1 MSGLGANR
9 ARAPIIPR
17 APPPHLPVVLD
28 RSVRG
33 QLRDHDQ
40 YLPLQLINYVLV
52 DYHTM
57 ALPSPI
63 PDELVDLIAHRFHLL
78 AEPTRIRL
86 FDRLRGGE
94 ATVHELAAGL
104 ETSQQNVSKHLT
116 LLAEAGVLGR
126 RKDRNS
132 VYYRITDQEVLGLC
146 EQVCGSV
153 ERHLLELAALVQSQA
168 QPERSSR

>member
-1 MSGLGANR
+1 
-9 ARAPIIPR
+9 
-17 APPPHLPVVLD
+17 
-28 RSVRG
+28 
-33 QLRDHDQ
+33 
-40 YLPLQLINYVLV
+40 
-52 DYHTM
+52 M

-63 PDELVDLIAHRFHLL
+63 PDELVELIARRFHLL

-94 ATVHELAAGL
+94 ATVHQLADEL

-126 RKDRNS
+126 RKDGNC
-132 VYYRITDQEVLGLC
+132 VYYRIVDQEVLGLC

-153 ERHLLELAALVQSQA
+153 ERQLLALAALVQSPDVT
-168 QPERSSR
+168 QPERSFR